1 MYKFA
6 CSECTVHVQDDYL
19 SILIAAAGFLD
30 LVSLLKEVSR
40 GGHSNRSC
48 TCTRDRGQNFGQVAK
63 VENLNS
69 QRVKVNSAGQNGQN
83 RSKGRLQ
90 VGVA

>member
-30 LVSLLKEVSR
+30 YTVYQKKFVAGLYWATPSMAVTVSFNFLLTSYQMLSYYVLVYYS
-40 GGHSNRSC
+40 
-48 TCTRDRGQNFGQVAK
+48 
-63 VENLNS
+63 
-69 QRVKVNSAGQNGQN
+69 
-83 RSKGRLQ
+83 
-90 VGVA
+90 

>member
-30 LVSLLKEVSR
+30 LVSLSEEVCSLYWAT
-40 GGHSNRSC
+40 SSMAV
-48 TCTRDRGQNFGQVAK
+48 TVSFNFSYQTLSYYV
-63 VENLNS
+63 L
-69 QRVKVNSAGQNGQN
+69 
-83 RSKGRLQ
+83 L
-90 VGVA
+90 

>member
-30 LVSLLKEVSR
+30 LVALSEEVCSLYWATSSMAVTVSFNFLLTSYQMLSYYVLTIASINRLTRYLWLPVSHSLLT
-40 GGHSNRSC
+40 G
-48 TCTRDRGQNFGQVAK
+48 
-63 VENLNS
+63 
-69 QRVKVNSAGQNGQN
+69 
-83 RSKGRLQ
+83 
-90 VGVA
+90 